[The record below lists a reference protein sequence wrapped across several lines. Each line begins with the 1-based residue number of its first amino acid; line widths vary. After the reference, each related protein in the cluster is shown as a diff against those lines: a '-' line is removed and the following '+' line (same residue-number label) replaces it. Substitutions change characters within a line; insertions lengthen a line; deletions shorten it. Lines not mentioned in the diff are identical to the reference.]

1 MDVSHILDSLN
12 EDQRNAVTS
21 EKQHLLVLAG
31 AGSGKTRVLVH
42 KIAWEVEA
50 LGRVHRIHKGQF
62 PRIPEGHADRAVLVA
77 SALRVERRRV
87 VVERLPVARVV
98 VPVEAR
104 ASRLRLEAEEV
115 AHLFLYFLIRLGPGR
130 VLRDEVRALVP
141 GLPFRT
147 WSP

>member
-1 MDVSHILDSLN
+1 MAWRLTTLSAIIHN
-12 EDQRNAVTS
+12 VTHWLIS
-21 EKQHLLVLAG
+21 TRLGADINIAPEVKQATVRL
-31 AGSGKTRVLVH
+31 R
-42 KIAWEVEA
+42 EVEA

-77 SALRVERRRV
+77 RALRVERRRV
-87 VVERLPVARVV
+87 VVEGLPVARVV

-115 AHLFLYFLIRLGPGR
+115 AHFFLDLLIRLRAAR

-141 GLPFRT
+141 GLPFRSWT
-147 WSP
+147 P